1 MLEHDVSAAEA
12 LAQLSVP
19 DNDPAG
25 FNRRQFLKMVGWGV
39 GGGAVLGSL
48 GASILPE
55 LLPSQFREAWATSPI
70 GPTDGVLVLVG
81 MHGGNDGLN
90 TVVPYG
96 NGSYYS
102 YRANIAIPQGQVLAI
117 NANVGLHPN
126 LSYIKSLYD
135 QNMVAIVQGVGYPS
149 PDLSHFNSMAT
160 WMYGRSDNAVPTSGW
175 VGRWL
180 DGLAGGD
187 DLFKIAAVGSSLPL
201 HMVGLNRRG
210 TTIPEWG
217 IDFGGGTSTNDLR
230 LYNAIRAYAG
240 ASGNRGP
247 WHDMIAQTERAQID
261 VAQTVAP
268 VFAEALPNG
277 RLLKKMTVAA
287 RLINA
292 DLGLRVID
300 ASYDNFDTHAN
311 EPTDH
316 GSRMAEFDAAIQAF
330 YATLDPRFQ
339 GRVTVMTFS
348 EFGRTPWSNDSM
360 GTDHGT
366 ANNHFVIGPSVRGGL
381 YGAQPSLTGLARWD
395 RMGFSVDFRSL
406 YTSVIDSWLG
416 GGASTVLNATYEN
429 LNLFNPPGSVS
440 GGIIGVAPPAVSVPT
455 EFVGVVPF
463 RLMDSREGLGGP
475 NAPFDEGMTR
485 SLKVTGLGGVPT
497 VGVVAA
503 VLNVTAVGGTA
514 PSFVTVWPT
523 GVARPNTSSLNTRG
537 GDVVPNLVITMLN
550 GAGQANLY
558 NHSGSGHV
566 VVDVVGYFRSDPATR
581 FTSLTPARILDT
593 RAGSGAPQA
602 PLGAAA
608 SIDLQVAG
616 AGGVVADADSVV
628 MNVTVT
634 EPTAAGFITV
644 WPTGETMPTA
654 SNLNFVARQTV
665 PNLVISK
672 LGTGGNVSMFNSSG
686 STHVVAD
693 VLGYFR
699 AGSGAQLTS
708 MTPMRLLDTRSN
720 GGVSQPVGQT
730 PYVLPVA
737 GQQGIPASGVVA
749 VVLNVTATE
758 PTASGFVTVYP
769 SGEEL
774 PVASNLN
781 TETWLTRANLVIAK
795 LGTDGNVAL
804 YNSAGTVHLI
814 ADVVGY
820 FTA

>member
-1 MLEHDVSAAEA
+1 MLDHDISAAEA

-81 MHGGNDGLN
+81 MYGGNDGLN
-90 TVVPYG
+90 TVVPYS

-117 NANVGLHPN
+117 NSNVGLHPN

-135 QNMVAIVQGVGYPS
+135 QNMVAIVQGVGYPN

-187 DLFKIAAVGSSLPL
+187 DLFKVAAVGSSLPL

-217 IDFGGGTSTNDLR
+217 IDFGGGTSANDVR
-230 LYNAIRAYAG
+230 MYNAVRAYAG
-240 ASGNRGP
+240 ASAGRGP

-268 VFAEALPNG
+268 VFAQALPSG
-277 RLLKKMTVAA
+277 QLLKKMTVAA

-300 ASYDNFDTHAN
+300 ASYDNFDTHSG

-406 YTSVIDSWLG
+406 YTSVLDSWLG
-416 GGASTVLNATYEN
+416 GGASSVLNGTYEN

-440 GGIIGVAPPAVSVPT
+440 GGIAGVAPPAVSVPT

-463 RLMDSREGLGGP
+463 RLMDSREGVGGP
-475 NAPFDEGMTR
+475 AAPFDQGTTR

-497 VGVVAA
+497 VGVIGA

-550 GAGQANLY
+550 GAGEASLY
-558 NHSGSGHV
+558 NNSGSAHC

-581 FTSLTPARILDT
+581 FTSLSPARILDT
-593 RAGSGAPQA
+593 REGLGAPLAPVLAGSP
-602 PLGAAA
+602 
-608 SIDLQVAG
+608 IDVQVSG
-616 AGGVVADADSVV
+616 AGGVVSDADSVV

-634 EPTAAGFITV
+634 SPTTAGFITV
-644 WPTGETMPTA
+644 WPTGASMPTA
-654 SNLNFVARQTV
+654 SNLNFAAGQTV

-672 LGTGGNVSMFNSSG
+672 LGSGGKVSMFNSSG
-686 STHVVAD
+686 STDLIAD

-699 AGSGAQLTS
+699 AGTGARLVS
-708 MTPMRLLDTRSN
+708 MTPVRLLDTRSD

-730 PYVLPVA
+730 PLTLPVA
-737 GQQGIPASGVVA
+737 GQRGVPSTGVLA

-758 PTASGFVTVYP
+758 PSVNGFVTVYP
-769 SGEEL
+769 SGEAI

-781 TETWLTRANLVIAK
+781 TTAGHTRANLVIAK
-795 LGTDGNVAL
+795 VGADGAVAM
-804 YNSAGTVHLI
+804 YNSSGSVHLI
-814 ADVVGY
+814 ADAVGY
-820 FTA
+820 FIA